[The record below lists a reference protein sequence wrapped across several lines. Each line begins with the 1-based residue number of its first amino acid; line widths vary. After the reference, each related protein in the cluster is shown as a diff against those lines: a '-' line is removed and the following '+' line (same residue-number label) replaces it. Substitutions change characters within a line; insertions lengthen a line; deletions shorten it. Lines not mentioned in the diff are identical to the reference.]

1 MDLVKSHLMMAVREE
16 VELLRGYIRELHEKN
31 KELERENQ
39 LLKKLVHT
47 TDCQNTHKH
56 LSKQEGPASSGPTS
70 KRRTLSSE
78 IGLSNKA
85 NRTKVVV

>member
-39 LLKKLVHT
+39 LLK
-47 TDCQNTHKH
+47 NIS
-56 LSKQEGPASSGPTS
+56 SKNLDAIDS
-70 KRRTLSSE
+70 KIEQAMVSLAPWIMLT
-78 IGLSNKA
+78 A
-85 NRTKVVV
+85 